1 MPKIMIVDDDRITV
15 SLLQTLLELDG
26 FDVAQAPNG
35 AVALERAAADK
46 PDAFLVDFHLA
57 DYDGSDFVRQL
68 RERKEYTD
76 TPIIMTSGLNRED
89 EAMKAGANKFLLKP
103 FEPSNLVA
111 LLNEMLG
118 VSS

>member
-1 MPKIMIVDDDRITV
+1 MIVDDDRITV

-26 FDVAQAPNG
+26 FDVVQAPNG
-35 AVALERAAADK
+35 AVAMERAKEDK

-57 DYDGSDFVRQL
+57 DYDGADFVREL
-68 RERKEYTD
+68 RKLDEFAD
-76 TPIIMTSGLNRED
+76 APIIMASGLNRED
-89 EAMKAGANKFLLKP
+89 EAEEAGANKFLIKP

-118 VSS
+118 ISS

>member
-1 MPKIMIVDDDRITV
+1 MIVDDDRITV

-26 FDVAQAPNG
+26 FEVAQAPNG
-35 AVALERAAADK
+35 AVALERASEDK

-68 RERKEYTD
+68 RKHEKFAK
-76 TPIIMTSGLNRED
+76 TPIIMTSGLNREE
-89 EAMKAGANKFLLKP
+89 EAMAAGANKFLIKP

-118 VSS
+118 ISS